1 MRRSF
6 ATYAVLLAT
15 IFMAGCTT
23 AFQRA
28 DGSYDVPRNVE
39 VRSPFGTNAGFV
51 KLEHCAVKVD
61 AVSWSNPLGLATYT
75 GCHGMKNWVP
85 TSSQG
90 QGGQVAAGAM
100 IGLGFGLGAAFA
112 PTSSTS
118 ASSASNST
126 AIAGKGGH
134 H

>member
-1 MRRSF
+1 M
-6 ATYAVLLAT
+6 TYGTPLALVFVIPLL
-15 IFMAGCTT
+15 IVGCTSVH
-23 AFQRA
+23 QRA
-28 DGSYDVPRNVE
+28 DGTYDVPRTVE

-51 KLEHCAVKVD
+51 KLEHCLTKTND
-61 AVSWSNPLGLATYT
+61 QFGFSGYT
-75 GCHGMKNWVP
+75 DCHGMKKWTP
-85 TSSQG
+85 TQSQG

-118 ASSASNST
+118 ASSVSNSSAVST
-126 AIAGKGGH
+126 VGKGH